1 MNSYQKNFQIGENDN
16 MAFILLILVCI
27 LIVGVTTA
35 IGLKFG
41 LDWQRDRANSWGK
54 KHMEDLGVIEEK
66 HDDW

>member
-1 MNSYQKNFQIGENDN
+1 

-27 LIVGVTTA
+27 LIVGATTA

-54 KHMEDLGVIEEK
+54 KHMEDLGVTEEK